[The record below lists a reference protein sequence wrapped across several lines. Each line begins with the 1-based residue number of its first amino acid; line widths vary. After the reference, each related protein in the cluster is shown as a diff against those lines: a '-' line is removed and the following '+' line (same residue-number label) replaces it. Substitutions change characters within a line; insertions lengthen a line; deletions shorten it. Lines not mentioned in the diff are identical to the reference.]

1 MAHCRSSCLVP
12 LSQVPEGTI
21 PKALPTRDGIPSHE
35 SYEVVLSYT
44 VDSPFKA
51 CPESEPLPSP
61 HADLLR
67 IINSPAYT
75 NENHTTSVHS
85 QDGPTCERLQASGIA
100 VLHTPKKMDATPEL
114 RPTMTPQAPPD
125 AEFTNS
131 ANRMADS
138 EIQRLTMRG
147 IIGKRAVNV
156 DVSTIE
162 RRIMS
167 KVLQDAEARQV
178 IVTFVRD
185 RDDCD
190 EDDHDEVDHEF
201 EMVNASGSRSIN
213 LNDSLGYALDRIDG
227 NLFDVPSPKTPINAS
242 IPVDTSDIDWFN
254 STMRFNKIKEYKK
267 HAIPFSGS
275 DNYYHGATSCT
286 MTDSEYN
293 RNKGTLFKDSPK
305 RDEYDDDYDDESD
318 DLMEP
323 PAEITTAG
331 DQTHAVMS
339 PIEPQLN
346 FLKKRKREKTE
357 HREQLSSDGAMT
369 SKSLSRDSTTSSIS
383 EGSGQLSHRQR
394 VRRHISH
401 DNCNIMIDEY
411 KNHPDYEEDSD
422 SSPQMLLS
430 DMRAEHSNTS
440 LDRSLSHSRHE
451 GSGSLPRDCSVSN
464 EGISKRGRLVES
476 RRSAESNGGVKALR
490 SKHGTD
496 RVFDNALL
504 NNKDW
509 SSETWGSF
517 INVILSRTCTLGHGS
532 FSTVTFAFLRLTP
545 SLAMNGGRPNS
556 SCSNENIAMALKE
569 YNAAAYR
576 DSNRTTS
583 ESEDETFNGQTATDS
598 RSAPTDPKSG
608 NATGNNGEGD
618 IIDQMCSVVSGH
630 CSRCANVR
638 AIDCAVKSIND
649 VFPQARFQYIR
660 EKEMMLHFN
669 ANVLKPLACRHHNTD
684 GNRSYQLLMPKAQ
697 GDLLD
702 MLKRLV
708 KHRTNTCTSQ
718 VYIASQ
724 STGKQERKIIGL
736 NETEVKFLFYQVLSG
751 LAFIQMCFQGNIHR
765 HSDIKLQNILVLC
778 RDEDQLNPMRWR
790 LCLADFGCSI
800 MLHPTQH
807 LEGAGLFRTLHDSLS
822 KEWRTHVC
830 NQLTSFVRGTVR
842 SNAPEALSYDR
853 HGKPRSNHN
862 DRLLTAYKRRRLR
875 MSYMNKDQLPM
886 PRVWVQGNVSEEMK
900 RLPPRSA
907 IRVPGVRETDTAE
920 YYTVDMHADMWSAGI
935 VLAELAKFGGPNPCS
950 DDSRSPNDSSKS
962 KGDTLPADYVNQ
974 RLNGTL
980 GRGIFCRN
988 NAVVKLKMQ
997 LEAAREKGGPKASLK
1012 VAANDKAQ
1020 QNSNQ
1025 AALTDENLNMA
1036 LATDIA
1042 AKCDQE
1048 TVMRVRKLKREY
1060 CWWEYPKFSSG
1071 FWSLLA
1077 NLLSYD
1083 PAERYIAAEAMG
1095 HAWFESSDG
1104 DSRPIFDDIDALMAE
1119 QHQHLPMEHFFYI
1132 GSSLSLHSG
1141 YRKGPCNNESSPF
1154 TVKREALMHVE
1165 NSDVALESV
1174 GDYGKA
1180 GRTSHAWFAGPLH
1193 FRLRELHEPGVDL
1206 PDYVA
1211 QICQR
1216 ETIVLESRE
1225 KELFGTHG
1233 FVLAQLLAL
1242 RRRYMFSWS
1251 EMMSARAVHLLGKSL
1266 MLRDYA
1272 QR

>member
-1 MAHCRSSCLVP
+1 MAGYRSSCLVP
-12 LSQVPEGTI
+12 VSQMPAGKISKV
-21 PKALPTRDGIPSHE
+21 LPTIDGIPSHD
-35 SYEVVLSYT
+35 SYEVVVSYR
-44 VDSPFKA
+44 VDSPFKP
-51 CPESEPLPSP
+51 CPEIEPLPLSP

-75 NENHTTSVHS
+75 NESGTKFFQS
-85 QDGPTCERLQASGIA
+85 QDDPTYDRMQDADSP
-100 VLHTPKKMDATPEL
+100 VMQTPKKRDSTPEFG
-114 RPTMTPQAPPD
+114 PTASPKVPPD
-125 AEFTNS
+125 LDFSNS
-131 ANRMADS
+131 AYEMAEE
-138 EIQRLTMRG
+138 EIQNLALRS
-147 IIGKRAVNV
+147 IIGKRSVNV

-162 RRIMS
+162 QRVMAR
-167 KVLQDAEARQV
+167 VLQDAEARQV

-185 RDDCD
+185 RDNFDD
-190 EDDHDEVDHEF
+190 DDHDEVDHEF
-201 EMVNASGSRSIN
+201 ELINMSGTRVIN
-213 LNDSLGYALDRIDG
+213 LNDSMGHVLDHIDG
-227 NLFDVPSPKTPINAS
+227 NLFDVPSPKAPLNAS
-242 IPVDTSDIDWFN
+242 QPIETDNIEWFN

-267 HAIPFSGS
+267 HTIMFSGS
-275 DNYYHGATSCT
+275 DNYYHGASSCV
-286 MTDSEYN
+286 MTDTES
-293 RNKGTLFKDSPK
+293 NKNKITLFKDSPK
-305 RDEYDDDYDDESD
+305 RDDPEEVQDIV
-318 DLMEP
+318 EP
-323 PAEITTAG
+323 PVESTTAG
-331 DQTHAVMS
+331 DQTHAVNPS
-339 PIEPQLN
+339 AEPQFE
-346 FLKKRKREKTE
+346 FLKKRNREK
-357 HREQLSSDGAMT
+357 SGSDEPRSLDASISG
-369 SKSLSRDSTTSSIS
+369 KSLSRDSTTSSIS
-383 EGSGQLSHRQR
+383 DSSGNLSHRQR
-394 VRRHISH
+394 VRRCVGNDSG
-401 DNCNIMIDEY
+401 NIVIDEY
-411 KNHPDYEEDSD
+411 KNHPEYDEDSD
-422 SSPQMLLS
+422 TSPLMLMA
-430 DMRAEHSNTS
+430 DMRAGLSSTS

-451 GSGSLPRDCSVSN
+451 GSGSLPKDYSTSIG
-464 EGISKRGRLVES
+464 GISRRGRLAET
-476 RRSAESNGGVKALR
+476 RRSSESAGGVKPVR
-490 SKHGTD
+490 SKHCGN
-496 RVFDNALL
+496 RVFDNAAM

-517 INVILSRTCTLGHGS
+517 INVILSRKRTLGHGS

-545 SLAMNGGRPNS
+545 SLAINGTRAGS
-556 SCSNENIAMALKE
+556 SGSDENTAIAPKE
-569 YNAAAYR
+569 SSTTAYK
-576 DSNRTTS
+576 DTNRKML
-583 ESEDETFNGQTATDS
+583 ENGEETVNGQTATNS
-598 RSAPTDPKSG
+598 RRASSDGKLG
-608 NATGNNGEGD
+608 NHTMNNTEGD
-618 IIDQMCSVVSGH
+618 VVDQMCNVVSGH
-630 CSRCANVR
+630 CSSCANVR
-638 AIDCAVKSIND
+638 AVDCAVKSIKD
-649 VFPQARFQYIR
+649 AFPHARFQYIR

-669 ANVLKPLACRHHNTD
+669 ANVLKPLACRTHNTD
-684 GNRSYQLLMPKAQ
+684 GHRTYQLLMPKAQ

-708 KHRTNTCTSQ
+708 KHRTNSCTTQ

-736 NETEVKFLFYQVLSG
+736 TETEVKFLFYQLLSG

-778 RDEDQLNPMRWR
+778 RDEDKLNPMRWR

-807 LEGAGLFRTLHDSLS
+807 LEGAGLFRSLQDTMS
-822 KEWRTHVC
+822 KEWRSHIC

-853 HGKPRSNHN
+853 NGKPRSNHN
-862 DRLLTAYKRRRLR
+862 DRLLAAYKRRKLR
-875 MSYMNKDQLPM
+875 VSSMNKDQLPM
-886 PRVWVQGNVSEEMK
+886 PRVWVQGSVSEEVT

-907 IRVPGVRETDTAE
+907 TRVSGARENDTAE

-950 DDSRSPNDSSKS
+950 EDSRSPNDPS
-962 KGDTLPADYVNQ
+962 KGKADSLPVEYINH

-997 LEAAREKGGPKASLK
+997 LDAAREKGGPKASLMVGAK
-1012 VAANDKAQ
+1012 DKAQ
-1020 QNSNQ
+1020 QHSNQ
-1025 AALTDENLNMA
+1025 AALTDENLNLA

-1048 TVMRVRKLKREY
+1048 IVMRVRKLKREY

-1071 FWSLLA
+1071 FWSLLV

-1083 PAERYIAAEAMG
+1083 PGERYIAAEALG

-1119 QHQHLPMEHFFYI
+1119 EHQHLPMEHFYYI
-1132 GSSLSLHSG
+1132 GSSLSLHSS
-1141 YRKGPCNNESSPF
+1141 YRKGQCNNESSAF
-1154 TVKREALMHVE
+1154 TVKREALMHVG
-1165 NSDVALESV
+1165 NSDVALESI
-1174 GDYGKA
+1174 GEYGKA

-1193 FRLRELHEPGVDL
+1193 FRLRELHEPGVNL

-1225 KELFGTHG
+1225 KDLFGAHG

-1266 MLRDYA
+1266 MLRDHA